1 MSVHM
6 HQLTHF
12 TVTLVSPSRELTSE
26 EGIIVLHSG
35 CVALSAPLNIIHE
48 GKMGAGDL
56 GE

>member
-1 MSVHM
+1 M